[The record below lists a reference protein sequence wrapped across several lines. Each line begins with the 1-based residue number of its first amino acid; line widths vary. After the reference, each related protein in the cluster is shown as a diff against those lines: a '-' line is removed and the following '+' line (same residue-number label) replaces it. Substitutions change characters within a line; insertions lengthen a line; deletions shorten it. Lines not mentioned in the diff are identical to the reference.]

1 MKNFIRTATAAVFL
15 LGTLA
20 VRAEPAPTPQQQK
33 DAQKLTETAVQ
44 ILDFGQFLGSR
55 KDLPPWYELQPWQE
69 KMKMTDE
76 QFQCFKAKMTT
87 SQGFRE
93 YKAEEALHYVQSRSP
108 QELQQDFALL
118 TPQTLQAL
126 SRLMS
131 AWEDGITHNNNDRYI
146 REMDRLQ
153 QNPRL
158 FNAVG
163 RFMESAQHHDLRQ
176 LLLSFAFDTAPI
188 EDGAR
193 SLERYVLW
201 SLRECHISAEELRAR
216 TRGGRGK

>member
-118 TPQTLQAL
+118 TPQTVQAL

-131 AWEDGITHNNNDRYI
+131 AFTQEDRSPG
-146 REMDRLQ
+146 
-153 QNPRL
+153 L
-158 FNAVG
+158 FRQEVEKLRQDPPLFDAVD
-163 RFMESAQHHDLRQ
+163 RFMSGEQHRDLRQ
-176 LLLSFAFDTAPI
+176 LLLSFTFDTNNF
-188 EDGAR
+188 EN
-193 SLERYVLW
+193 SVHSFQRYAFW
-201 SLRECHISAEELRAR
+201 SLKACHIPVE
-216 TRGGRGK
+216 

>member
-1 MKNFIRTATAAVFL
+1 MKNFIRTAAAAVFL

-20 VRAEPAPTPQQQK
+20 VRAEPVPTPQQQQ

-44 ILDFGQFLGSR
+44 ILDFGQFLGSG

-76 QFQCFKAKMTT
+76 QFRCFKAKMTT

-108 QELQQDFALL
+108 QALQQDFALL
-118 TPQTLQAL
+118 TPQTVQAL

-131 AWEDGITHNNNDRYI
+131 AFTQEDRSPGLS
-146 REMDRLQ
+146 LQ
-153 QNPRL
+153 EVEKLRQDPPL
-158 FNAVG
+158 FDAVD
-163 RFMESAQHHDLRQ
+163 RFMSGEQHRDLRQ
-176 LLLSFAFDTAPI
+176 LLLSFTFDTNNF
-188 EDGAR
+188 EN
-193 SLERYVLW
+193 SVHSFQRYAFW
-201 SLRECHISAEELRAR
+201 SLKACHIPVE
-216 TRGGRGK
+216 

>member
-1 MKNFIRTATAAVFL
+1 MKNFIRTAAAAMFL

-20 VRAEPAPTPQQQK
+20 VRAEPVPTPQQQQ

-44 ILDFGQFLGSR
+44 ILDFGQFLGSG

-118 TPQTLQAL
+118 TPQTVQAL

-131 AWEDGITHNNNDRYI
+131 AFTQEDRSPGLSLQ
-146 REMDRLQ
+146 EVEKLQ
-153 QNPRL
+153 QDPPL
-158 FNAVG
+158 FNAVD
-163 RFMESAQHHDLRQ
+163 RFMSGEQHRDLRQ
-176 LLLSFAFDTAPI
+176 LLLSLTFDNSPI
-188 EDGAR
+188 ENSAH
-193 SLERYVLW
+193 SFQRYAFW
-201 SLRECHISAEELRAR
+201 SLKACHIPIE
-216 TRGGRGK
+216 

>member
-1 MKNFIRTATAAVFL
+1 MKNFIRTAAAAMFL

-20 VRAEPAPTPQQQK
+20 VRAEPVPTPQQQQ

-44 ILDFGQFLGSR
+44 ILDFGQFLGSG

-108 QELQQDFALL
+108 QALQQDFALL
-118 TPQTLQAL
+118 TPQTVQAL

-131 AWEDGITHNNNDRYI
+131 AFTQEDRSPGLSLQ
-146 REMDRLQ
+146 EVEKLQ
-153 QNPRL
+153 QDPPL
-158 FNAVG
+158 FNAVD
-163 RFMESAQHHDLRQ
+163 RFMSGEQHRDLRQ
-176 LLLSFAFDTAPI
+176 LLLSLTFDNSPI
-188 EDGAR
+188 ENSAH
-193 SLERYVLW
+193 SFQRYAFW
-201 SLRECHISAEELRAR
+201 SLKACHIPVE
-216 TRGGRGK
+216 

>member
-1 MKNFIRTATAAVFL
+1 MKNFIRTAASAVFL

-20 VRAEPAPTPQQQK
+20 AHAEPVPTPQQQQ

-44 ILDFGQFLGSR
+44 ILDFGQFLGSG

-118 TPQTLQAL
+118 TPQTVQAL

-131 AWEDGITHNNNDRYI
+131 AFTQEDRSPGLSLQ
-146 REMDRLQ
+146 EVEKLQ
-153 QNPRL
+153 QDPPL
-158 FNAVG
+158 FNAVD
-163 RFMESAQHHDLRQ
+163 RFMSREQHRDLRQ
-176 LLLSFAFDTAPI
+176 LLLSLTFDTNNFENSI
-188 EDGAR
+188 H
-193 SLERYVLW
+193 SFQRYAFW
-201 SLRECHISAEELRAR
+201 SLKACHIPVE
-216 TRGGRGK
+216 

>member
-1 MKNFIRTATAAVFL
+1 MKNFIRTAAAAMFL

-20 VRAEPAPTPQQQK
+20 VHAEPVPTPQQQR

-44 ILDFGQFLGSR
+44 ILDFGQFLGSG

-118 TPQTLQAL
+118 TPQTVQAL

-131 AWEDGITHNNNDRYI
+131 AFTQEAHSPGLSLQ
-146 REMDRLQ
+146 EVEKLQ
-153 QNPRL
+153 QDPPL
-158 FNAVG
+158 FNAVD
-163 RFMESAQHHDLRQ
+163 RFMSREQHRDLRQ
-176 LLLSFAFDTAPI
+176 LLLSLTFDNSPI
-188 EDGAR
+188 ENSAH
-193 SLERYVLW
+193 SFQRYAFW
-201 SLRECHISAEELRAR
+201 SLKACHIPIE
-216 TRGGRGK
+216 

>member
-1 MKNFIRTATAAVFL
+1 MKNFIRTAATAVLL

-20 VRAEPAPTPQQQK
+20 VRAEPAPTPQQQQ

-44 ILDFGQFLGSR
+44 ILDFGQFLGSG

-69 KMKMTDE
+69 KMNMTDE

-108 QELQQDFALL
+108 QELQRDFALL
-118 TPQTLQAL
+118 TPQTVQAL

-131 AWEDGITHNNNDRYI
+131 AFTQEDRSPGLSLQ
-146 REMDRLQ
+146 EVEKLQ
-153 QNPRL
+153 QDPPL
-158 FNAVG
+158 FNAVD
-163 RFMESAQHHDLRQ
+163 RFMSGEQHRDLRQ
-176 LLLSFAFDTAPI
+176 LLLSLTFDTNNF
-188 EDGAR
+188 EN
-193 SLERYVLW
+193 SVHSFQRYAFW
-201 SLRECHISAEELRAR
+201 SLKACHIPVE
-216 TRGGRGK
+216 

>member
-1 MKNFIRTATAAVFL
+1 MKNFIRTAAAAVFL

-20 VRAEPAPTPQQQK
+20 VRAEPDPTPQQQQ

-44 ILDFGQFLGSR
+44 ILDFGQFLGSG

-76 QFQCFKAKMTT
+76 QFRCFKAKMTT

-108 QELQQDFALL
+108 QALQQDFALL
-118 TPQTLQAL
+118 TPQTVQAL

-131 AWEDGITHNNNDRYI
+131 AFTQEDRSPGLS
-146 REMDRLQ
+146 LQ
-153 QNPRL
+153 EVEKLRQDPPL
-158 FNAVG
+158 FDAVD
-163 RFMESAQHHDLRQ
+163 RFMSGEQHRDLRQ
-176 LLLSFAFDTAPI
+176 LLLSFTFDTNNF
-188 EDGAR
+188 EN
-193 SLERYVLW
+193 SVHSFQRYAFW
-201 SLRECHISAEELRAR
+201 SLKACHIPVE
-216 TRGGRGK
+216 

>member
-1 MKNFIRTATAAVFL
+1 MKNFIRTAAAAVFL

-20 VRAEPAPTPQQQK
+20 VRAEPVPTPQQQQ

-44 ILDFGQFLGSR
+44 ILDFGQFLGSG

-118 TPQTLQAL
+118 TPQTVQAL

-131 AWEDGITHNNNDRYI
+131 AFTQEDRSPGLSLQ
-146 REMDRLQ
+146 EVEKLQ
-153 QNPRL
+153 QDPPL
-158 FNAVG
+158 FNAVD
-163 RFMESAQHHDLRQ
+163 RFMSREQHRDLRQ
-176 LLLSFAFDTAPI
+176 LLLSLTFDNSPI
-188 EDGAR
+188 ENSAH
-193 SLERYVLW
+193 SFQRYAFW
-201 SLRECHISAEELRAR
+201 SLKACHIPIE
-216 TRGGRGK
+216 

>member
-1 MKNFIRTATAAVFL
+1 MKNFIRTAASAVFL

-20 VRAEPAPTPQQQK
+20 AHAEPVPTPQQQQ

-44 ILDFGQFLGSR
+44 ILDFGQFLGSG

-118 TPQTLQAL
+118 TPQTVQAL

-131 AWEDGITHNNNDRYI
+131 AFTQEDRSPGLSLQ
-146 REMDRLQ
+146 EVEKLQ
-153 QNPRL
+153 QDPPL
-158 FNAVG
+158 FNVVD
-163 RFMESAQHHDLRQ
+163 RFMSREQHRDLRQ
-176 LLLSFAFDTAPI
+176 LLLSLTFDNSPI
-188 EDGAR
+188 ENSAH
-193 SLERYVLW
+193 SFQRYAFW
-201 SLRECHISAEELRAR
+201 SLKACHIPIE
-216 TRGGRGK
+216 

>member
-1 MKNFIRTATAAVFL
+1 MKNFIRTAAAAMFL

-20 VRAEPAPTPQQQK
+20 VRAEPAPTPQQQQ

-44 ILDFGQFLGSR
+44 ILDFGQFLGSG

-76 QFQCFKAKMTT
+76 QFQCFKTKMAT

-118 TPQTLQAL
+118 TPQTVQAL

-131 AWEDGITHNNNDRYI
+131 AFTQEAHSPGPFRQEVEKLRQD
-146 REMDRLQ
+146 
-153 QNPRL
+153 PPL
-158 FNAVG
+158 FDAVD
-163 RFMESAQHHDLRQ
+163 RFMSGEQHRDLRQ
-176 LLLSFAFDTAPI
+176 LLLSFTFDTNNF
-188 EDGAR
+188 EN
-193 SLERYVLW
+193 SVHSFQRYVFW
-201 SLRECHISAEELRAR
+201 SLKACHIPVE
-216 TRGGRGK
+216 

>member
-1 MKNFIRTATAAVFL
+1 MKNFIRTAAAAVFL

-20 VRAEPAPTPQQQK
+20 VRAEPVPTPQQQQ

-44 ILDFGQFLGSR
+44 ILDFGQFLGSG

-118 TPQTLQAL
+118 TPQTVQAL

-131 AWEDGITHNNNDRYI
+131 AFTQEDRSPGLSLQ
-146 REMDRLQ
+146 EVEKLQ
-153 QNPRL
+153 QDPPL
-158 FNAVG
+158 FNAVD
-163 RFMESAQHHDLRQ
+163 RFMSREQHRDLRQ
-176 LLLSFAFDTAPI
+176 LLLSLTFDTNNF
-188 EDGAR
+188 EN
-193 SLERYVLW
+193 SVHSFQRYAFW
-201 SLRECHISAEELRAR
+201 SLKACHIPVE
-216 TRGGRGK
+216 

>member
-1 MKNFIRTATAAVFL
+1 MKNFIRTAAAAVFL

-20 VRAEPAPTPQQQK
+20 VRAEPAPTPQQQQ

-44 ILDFGQFLGSR
+44 ILDFGQFLGSG

-118 TPQTLQAL
+118 TPQTVQAL

-131 AWEDGITHNNNDRYI
+131 AFTQGAHSPGLA
-146 REMDRLQ
+146 LQ
-153 QNPRL
+153 EVEKLRQDPPL
-158 FNAVG
+158 FNAVD
-163 RFMESAQHHDLRQ
+163 RFMSREQHRDLRQ
-176 LLLSFAFDTAPI
+176 LLLSLTFDNSPI
-188 EDGAR
+188 ENSAH
-193 SLERYVLW
+193 SFQRYAFW
-201 SLRECHISAEELRAR
+201 SLKACHIPVE
-216 TRGGRGK
+216 

>member
-1 MKNFIRTATAAVFL
+1 
-15 LGTLA
+15 
-20 VRAEPAPTPQQQK
+20 
-33 DAQKLTETAVQ
+33 
-44 ILDFGQFLGSR
+44 
-55 KDLPPWYELQPWQE
+55 
-69 KMKMTDE
+69 MTDE
-76 QFQCFKAKMTT
+76 QFRCFKAKMAT

-108 QELQQDFALL
+108 QALQQDFALL
-118 TPQTLQAL
+118 TPQTVQAL

-131 AWEDGITHNNNDRYI
+131 AWKHGIIHNNNDRYI

-176 LLLSFAFDTAPI
+176 LLLSFAFDTAPV

-193 SLERYVLW
+193 SIERYRLW
-201 SLRECHISAEELRAR
+201 SLRECHISAEELRA
-216 TRGGRGK
+216 GVHGISGK

>member
-1 MKNFIRTATAAVFL
+1 MKNSIRTAAAAVFL

-20 VRAEPAPTPQQQK
+20 VRAEPAPTPQQQQ

-44 ILDFGQFLGSR
+44 ILDFGQFLGSG
-55 KDLPPWYELQPWQE
+55 KELPPWYELPPWQE

-118 TPQTLQAL
+118 TPQTVQAL

-131 AWEDGITHNNNDRYI
+131 AFTQEDRSPG
-146 REMDRLQ
+146 
-153 QNPRL
+153 L
-158 FNAVG
+158 FRQEVEKLRQDPPLFDAVD
-163 RFMESAQHHDLRQ
+163 RFMSGEQHRDLRQ
-176 LLLSFAFDTAPI
+176 LLLSFTFDTNNF
-188 EDGAR
+188 EN
-193 SLERYVLW
+193 SVHSFQRYAFW
-201 SLRECHISAEELRAR
+201 SLKACHIPVE
-216 TRGGRGK
+216 